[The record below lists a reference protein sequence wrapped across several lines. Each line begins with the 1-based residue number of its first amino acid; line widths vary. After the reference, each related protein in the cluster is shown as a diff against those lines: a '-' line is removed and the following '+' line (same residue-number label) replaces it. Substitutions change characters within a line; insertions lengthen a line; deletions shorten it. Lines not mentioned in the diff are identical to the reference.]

1 MLWYTMHKPKL
12 AEIYETA
19 KCQISAFP
27 APLDSFGLRY
37 AELFNPVAH
46 EEGRDYI
53 CTLLPFW
60 LREETGITE
69 AQCAELTLA
78 NIYGMLYYF
87 IQDDLMDSKVASEGQ
102 KEPFALGHLLYHNM
116 LRCFRRL
123 FRSESIFWDFFDKYA
138 KQWADSV
145 VNEASGNYFMTDR
158 LQTSGKA
165 APLKITVVGAC
176 LLGGC
181 PERISGLEHA
191 VDITLTTLQMLDD
204 WNDWREDL
212 HDGNYNGLLAL
223 IAAEYSA
230 SPAAS
235 GIERASAPWQPPS
248 LKEAETA
255 IYIRDCMSR
264 FAEYGEQHHALLLD
278 TKNPPCE
285 LIAFHRYMSDGLNA
299 VAEELRSHKKK
310 ALGGGINMLYGL
322 NRDSIQI

>member
-1 MLWYTMHKPKL
+1 MHKPKL

-235 GIERASAPWQPPS
+235 GMERASAPWQPPS
-248 LKEAETA
+248 LKEAEAA

-299 VAEELRSHKKK
+299 VAEELRSHKKT
-310 ALGGGINMLYGL
+310 A
-322 NRDSIQI
+322 